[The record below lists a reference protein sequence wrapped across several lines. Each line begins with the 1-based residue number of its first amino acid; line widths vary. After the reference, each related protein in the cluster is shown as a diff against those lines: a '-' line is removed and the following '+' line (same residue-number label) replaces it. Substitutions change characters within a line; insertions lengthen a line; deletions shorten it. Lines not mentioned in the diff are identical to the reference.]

1 MAITVLT
8 KDNEVKLAD
17 ALEQKEK
24 KVMID
29 FFAEW
34 CGPCKML
41 APVLHE
47 IDDEL
52 GDEVNIIKIDIDQH
66 PEIAARYDV
75 QAVPTLLF
83 VQDGKIRHT
92 EVGFLPKQAILA
104 KLNG

>member
-8 KDNEVKLAD
+8 KDNEVKLED

-24 KVMID
+24 KVIID

-52 GDEVNIIKIDIDQH
+52 GDEVNIIKIDIDDF
-66 PEIAARYDV
+66 I
-75 QAVPTLLF
+75 T
-83 VQDGKIRHT
+83 I
-92 EVGFLPKQAILA
+92 
-104 KLNG
+104 

>member
-1 MAITVLT
+1 MAITVLD
-8 KDNEVKLAD
+8 KDNVAKLEE
-17 ALEQKEK
+17 ALNDNDK
-24 KVMID
+24 KVLVD

-83 VQDGKIRHT
+83 VKNGEIQT